1 MQIVAADKRLQTVL
15 ADKRW
20 AEKYPEI
27 GTGPVSAEP
36 LISQEHFELE
46 REKVFRRTWL
56 NIGRVEEVQYPGDYI
71 AKDLAICN
79 ASVLIIR
86 GKDGQVRGFH
96 NVCSHR
102 GNKVIWDEKGSCKGS
117 ITCGFHAWSYSTKG
131 ALTWVPDEDNFFDL
145 PKCDL
150 GLTPI
155 HTDVFEGFI
164 FINLADKPNESLRE
178 YLGGVAD
185 QLEGGGFSEL
195 ALMGQYKIDEHANW
209 KVALDAQN
217 ELYHLPFQ
225 HRRTIP
231 QFCVMKDGK
240 YTRLLDVRLL
250 NHHSVYSSESP
261 ADRVGPATEKLAVQF
276 SAAETESRLPRIGPF
291 DFYTIFPNMALLLF
305 QGVAHDYYMTYNFW
319 PNAVNQTD
327 WDIRLYC
334 RPAENAGQRVG
345 QEYFKCLLRDLLQED
360 ATAHEQIHIGL
371 ASRAKKELYFQD
383 DEMQIR
389 YFHKVLERFYA
400 EA

>member
-1 MQIVAADKRLQTVL
+1 MRTVV

-20 AEKYPEI
+20 AEKYPDV

-36 LISQEHFELE
+36 LVSAEHFALE
-46 REKVFRRTWL
+46 KDKVFRRAWL
-56 NIGRVEEVQYPGDYI
+56 NVGRLDDVPNPGDYV
-71 AKDLAICN
+71 AKDLTACN
-79 ASVLIIR
+79 ASVLVVR
-86 GKDGQVRGFH
+86 GKDGRVRGFH

-102 GNKVIWDEKGSCKGS
+102 GNKLIWNAKGHCKGA
-117 ITCGFHAWSYSTKG
+117 ITCGFHAWSYNTKG
-131 ALTWVPDEDNFFDL
+131 ALTWVSDEENFFDL

-164 FINLADKPNESLRE
+164 FINLAEQPNETLRE

-185 QLEGGGFSEL
+185 QLDGGGFADL
-195 ALMGQYKIDEHANW
+195 RLMGQYRVEERANW
-209 KVALDAQN
+209 KIALDARN

-231 QFCVMKDGK
+231 QFCVMKDDK
-240 YTRLLDVRLL
+240 YARLLDVRLY
-250 NHHSVYSSESP
+250 NHHSVYASEP
-261 ADRVGPATEKLAVQF
+261 PDGRIGPATERLAARL
-276 SAAETESRLPRIGPF
+276 SAADTEFRLPRIGAF
-291 DFYTIFPNMALLLF
+291 DFYTIFPNFALLLF
-305 QGVAHDYYMTYNFW
+305 QGVSHDYFMTYNFW
-319 PNAVNQTD
+319 PRAVDRTD
-327 WDIRLYC
+327 WDVKLYC
-334 RPAENAGQRVG
+334 RPAENAGQRIG
-345 QEYFKCLLRDLLQED
+345 QEYFKCLLRDVLQED

-371 ASRAKKELYFQD
+371 ASRAKKDLYFQD

-389 YFHKVLERFYA
+389 YFHTVLERFYA

>member
-1 MQIVAADKRLQTVL
+1 MRTMI

-20 AEKYPEI
+20 AKKYPEI

-36 LISQEHFELE
+36 LVSNEHFELE
-46 REKVFRRTWL
+46 KDKIFRRAWL
-56 NIGRVEEVQYPGDYI
+56 NVGRLDDIPNPGDYI
-71 AKDLAICN
+71 AKALVACN
-79 ASVLIIR
+79 ASVLVMR
-86 GKDGQVRGFH
+86 GKDGHVRAFH

-102 GNKVIWDEKGSCKGS
+102 GNKLIWDDKGHCKGP
-117 ITCGFHAWSYSTKG
+117 ITCGFHAWSYNTKG
-131 ALTWVPDEDNFFDL
+131 ELVWVSDEDNFFDL
-145 PKCDL
+145 PKGEL

-164 FINLADKPNESLRE
+164 FVNLSEQPNETLRE

-185 QLEGGGFSEL
+185 QLEGGGFADL
-195 ALMGQYKIDEHANW
+195 RLMGEYKVDEHANW
-209 KVALDAQN
+209 KIALDAQN

-231 QFCVMKDGK
+231 EFCVMKDNK
-240 YTRLLDVRLL
+240 YARLMDVRLY
-250 NHHSVYSSESP
+250 NHHSVYSSEP
-261 ADRVGPATEKLAVQF
+261 PDGRIGPATEKLAARL
-276 SAAETESRLPRIGPF
+276 SAADTEFRLPRVGPF
-291 DFYTIFPNMALLLF
+291 DFYTIFPNFVLLLF
-305 QGVAHDYYMTYNFW
+305 EGVSHDYFMTYNFW
-319 PNAVNQTD
+319 PNAVDRTEWN
-327 WDIRLYC
+327 IKLYF

-345 QEYFKCLLRDLLQED
+345 QEYFKCLLRDILQED

-371 ASRAKKELYFQD
+371 TSRAKKELYFQD
-383 DEMQIR
+383 DEIQIR

>member
-1 MQIVAADKRLQTVL
+1 MQTVATDKRQHTVL

-20 AEKYPEI
+20 AEKYPDI

-56 NIGRVEEVQYPGDYI
+56 NIGRVEEIPNAGDYI
-71 AKDLAICN
+71 ARDLTICK

-102 GNKVIWDEKGSCKGS
+102 GNKIVWDEKGSCKGS
-117 ITCGFHAWSYSTKG
+117 LVCGFHAWSYNTKG
-131 ALTWVPDEDNFFDL
+131 ELTWVADEGNFFDL

-155 HTDVFEGFI
+155 HADVFEGFI
-164 FINLADKPNESLRE
+164 FINLEETPHEGLRE

-195 ALMGQYKIDEHANW
+195 TLMAQYKVDEHANW
-209 KVALDAQN
+209 KIALDAQN

-240 YTRLLDVRLL
+240 YTRLLDVRLF
-250 NHHSVYSSESP
+250 NHHSVYSSEAP
-261 ADRVGPATEKLAVQF
+261 ADRTGPATENLAVQF
-276 SAAETESRLPRIGPF
+276 SIGEAESRLPRIGPF

-305 QGVAHDYYMTYNFW
+305 QGVSHDYYMTYNFW

-327 WDIRLYC
+327 WDIKLYC
-334 RPAENAGQRVG
+334 RPAKNAGERVG

-360 ATAHEQIHIGL
+360 ANAHEQIHIGL
-371 ASRAKKELYFQD
+371 ASRAKKDLYFQD

>member
-1 MQIVAADKRLQTVL
+1 MQIVTAEKPLQTVL

-117 ITCGFHAWSYSTKG
+117 ITCGFHAWSYNTKG

-250 NHHSVYSSESP
+250 HHHSVYSSESL

-305 QGVAHDYYMTYNFW
+305 QGVSHDYYMTYNFW

>member
-117 ITCGFHAWSYSTKG
+117 ITCGFHAWSYNTKG

-195 ALMGQYKIDEHANW
+195 ALMGQYRIDEHANW

>member
-1 MQIVAADKRLQTVL
+1 MRTVI

-27 GTGPVSAEP
+27 GTGPVAAEP

-46 REKVFRRTWL
+46 REKIFRRTWL
-56 NIGRVEEVQYPGDYI
+56 NIGRVEEIPNSGDYI
-71 AKDLAICN
+71 AKDLTMCR

-86 GKDGQVRGFH
+86 GRDGEVRGFH

-102 GNKVIWDEKGSCKGS
+102 GNKLVWDEKGSCKGTL
-117 ITCGFHAWSYSTKG
+117 TCGFHAWAYNTKG
-131 ALTWVPDEDNFFDL
+131 ELTWVADEDNFFDL
-145 PKCDL
+145 PNKCDL

-155 HTDVFEGFI
+155 HTEVFEGFI
-164 FINLADKPNESLRE
+164 FIHLAERPPESLRE

-185 QLEGGGFSEL
+185 QLEGGGFGEL
-195 ALMGQYKIDEHANW
+195 ALAKRYRVDEHANW
-209 KVALDAQN
+209 KIALDAQN

-231 QFCVMKDGK
+231 EFCVLKDGQF
-240 YTRLLDVRLL
+240 TRLLDVRLF
-250 NHHSVYSSESP
+250 NHHSVYSSDPPEG
-261 ADRVGPATEKLAVQF
+261 RVGPATEKLAAQF
-276 SAAETESRLPRIGPF
+276 SVAETESRLPRIGSF

-305 QGVAHDYYMTYNFW
+305 RGVSHDFYMSYNFW
-319 PNAVNQTD
+319 PQAVDRTD
-327 WDIRLYC
+327 WDIKIYF

-345 QEYFKCLLRDLLQED
+345 QEYFTCLLRDLLQED

-383 DEMQIR
+383 EEMQIR
-389 YFHKVLERFYA
+389 YFHTVLDRFYA

>member
-1 MQIVAADKRLQTVL
+1 MQTVI

-20 AEKYPEI
+20 AEKYPDI
-27 GTGPVSAEP
+27 GTDPVSAEP

-46 REKVFRRTWL
+46 REKIFRRAWL
-56 NIGRVEEVQYPGDYI
+56 NIGRVEEIPKPGDYI
-71 AKDLAICN
+71 AKDLTICN

-86 GKDGQVRGFH
+86 GKDGAVRGFH

-102 GNKVIWDEKGSCKGS
+102 GNKLVWDEKGSCKGS
-117 ITCGFHAWSYSTKG
+117 LTCGFHAWSYNTKG
-131 ALTWVPDEDNFFDL
+131 KLIWVPDEENFFDL

-164 FINLADKPNESLRE
+164 FIHLADTPNESLRE

-217 ELYHLPFQ
+217 ELYHIPFQ

-240 YTRLLDVRLL
+240 YTRLLDVRLF

-261 ADRVGPATEKLAVQF
+261 DDRVGPATEKLAVQF
-276 SAAETESRLPRIGPF
+276 SVAETEYRLPRIGPF

-305 QGVAHDYYMTYNFW
+305 QGVSHDYYMTYNFW

-327 WDIRLYC
+327 WDIKLYC

-383 DEMQIR
+383 EEVQIR